1 MGWVM
6 ARVYVSSTI
15 SDLKS
20 ERRAVMGWLVAAGHQ
35 PVHSYRPG
43 SDTVQ
48 ASSLGDVASCD
59 LYVLIAGHRYGS
71 QPEDGNPDRLSIT
84 HLEFRRAGQAGIP
97 RVALLR
103 TSIPDERLSDMAD
116 PERLALVLAFRA
128 QVAREVRAAE
138 FHDEA
143 SLLQGL
149 STGVQAELAKLGRQ
163 PAGDQAAGRRAEGPV
178 LRLAPRPEVLAG
190 REELLAGLH
199 DRLAGGEGSGPRVVA
214 LCGMGGV
221 GKTSVAVE
229 YAHRHLAEVGVVW
242 QLPAEDATVLAAGF
256 AELAAQL
263 GVRGATGGNPVAA
276 VHSALAAYPGE
287 WLLIFDNAPGQ
298 GPVRA
303 FMPPAGN
310 GRVLIT
316 SQSAVW
322 PRDQK
327 VEVPVL
333 GTEVAAVFLVTRAGD
348 PDSQA
353 AAALAQ
359 ELGGLPLALEQ
370 AAAYIQAAGTT
381 LAGYLAVFGDRR
393 ADLLTHG
400 EAAGHPADVAATLG
414 LALSRLEAEAPA
426 AVGLLRLL
434 ACLAPEPV
442 PLALLLS
449 HPPVAGDLDPGV
461 AAVVGPLLGAP
472 VAAWDAV
479 AALRGYSLVTP
490 AGDGLMLVHR
500 LVQRITMAQL
510 DLGMAEDWR
519 CGAAALIEAAL
530 PKDPENPAGW
540 PVLAALLPHAQAA
553 LTYASYG
560 MDKIAAYLRAI
571 GNYGRALD
579 LQQQILT
586 ACDLDLGAEHPRTL
600 AARAS
605 LATLT
610 GEGGAPAAARDQFAE
625 LLPALTRV
633 LGAEH
638 PRTLTARAS
647 LAYWT
652 GETGAQAAARVQ
664 FAELLPVLTRV
675 LGAEDGATLT
685 ARGNLARSTGDAG
698 DAAAARD
705 KFAALLPIR
714 ERVSGGR
721 HPSTLIVRASLAYWT
736 GMAGDPA
743 AARDQYAELVPIRE
757 ELLGAE
763 HPRTL
768 VARANLARW
777 TGEAGDP
784 ASARDQ
790 YAKLLPLLERVLG
803 AEHPA
808 TRDARASLA

>member
-1 MGWVM
+1 M
-6 ARVYVSSTI
+6 
-15 SDLKS
+15 
-20 ERRAVMGWLVAAGHQ
+20 
-35 PVHSYRPG
+35 
-43 SDTVQ
+43 
-48 ASSLGDVASCD
+48 
-59 LYVLIAGHRYGS
+59 
-71 QPEDGNPDRLSIT
+71 
-84 HLEFRRAGQAGIP
+84 
-97 RVALLR
+97 
-103 TSIPDERLSDMAD
+103 
-116 PERLALVLAFRA
+116 
-128 QVAREVRAAE
+128 
-138 FHDEA
+138 
-143 SLLQGL
+143 
-149 STGVQAELAKLGRQ
+149 
-163 PAGDQAAGRRAEGPV
+163 
-178 LRLAPRPEVLAG
+178 
-190 REELLAGLH
+190 
-199 DRLAGGEGSGPRVVA
+199 
-214 LCGMGGV
+214 
-221 GKTSVAVE
+221 AVE
-229 YAHRHLAEVGVVW
+229 YAHRHLADVGVVW

-263 GVRGATGGNPVAA
+263 GVRGAAGGNPVAA

-303 FMPPAGN
+303 FVPPAGN

-322 PRDQK
+322 PRDQA

-333 GTEVAAVFLVTRAGD
+333 GTEVAAGFLVTRAGD

-393 ADLLTHG
+393 ADLLSRG
-400 EAAGHPADVAATLG
+400 EAAGHPADVAATFG
-414 LALSRLEAEAPA
+414 VALSRVEAEAPA

-434 ACLAPEPV
+434 ACLAHEPV

-449 HPPVAGDLDPGV
+449 RAPVAGDLDPGV
-461 AAVVGPLLGAP
+461 AAVVESLLGDP

-500 LVQRITMAQL
+500 LVQEITMAQL

-519 CGAAALIEAAL
+519 RGAAALIEAAL
-530 PKDPENPAGW
+530 PDDPENPADW

-579 LQQQILT
+579 LQRQILT

-610 GEGGAPAAARDQFAE
+610 GEGGAPGSARDQFAE

-638 PRTLTARAS
+638 PRTLTARVS

-652 GETGAQAAARVQ
+652 GETGAQAAARGQ
-664 FAELLPVLTRV
+664 FAALLPALTRV

-705 KFAALLPIR
+705 QFAALLPIR
-714 ERVSGGR
+714 ERVSGSR

-743 AARDQYAELVPIRE
+743 AARDQYAELAPIRE
-757 ELLGAE
+757 QLLGAE

-803 AEHPA
+803 AKHWA
-808 TRDARASLA
+808 TRDARDNLA

>member
-1 MGWVM
+1 
-6 ARVYVSSTI
+6 
-15 SDLKS
+15 
-20 ERRAVMGWLVAAGHQ
+20 
-35 PVHSYRPG
+35 
-43 SDTVQ
+43 
-48 ASSLGDVASCD
+48 
-59 LYVLIAGHRYGS
+59 
-71 QPEDGNPDRLSIT
+71 
-84 HLEFRRAGQAGIP
+84 
-97 RVALLR
+97 
-103 TSIPDERLSDMAD
+103 
-116 PERLALVLAFRA
+116 
-128 QVAREVRAAE
+128 
-138 FHDEA
+138 
-143 SLLQGL
+143 
-149 STGVQAELAKLGRQ
+149 
-163 PAGDQAAGRRAEGPV
+163 
-178 LRLAPRPEVLAG
+178 
-190 REELLAGLH
+190 
-199 DRLAGGEGSGPRVVA
+199 
-214 LCGMGGV
+214 
-221 GKTSVAVE
+221 
-229 YAHRHLAEVGVVW
+229 
-242 QLPAEDATVLAAGF
+242 
-256 AELAAQL
+256 
-263 GVRGATGGNPVAA
+263 
-276 VHSALAAYPGE
+276 
-287 WLLIFDNAPGQ
+287 
-298 GPVRA
+298 
-303 FMPPAGN
+303 
-310 GRVLIT
+310 
-316 SQSAVW
+316 
-322 PRDQK
+322 
-327 VEVPVL
+327 
-333 GTEVAAVFLVTRAGD
+333 
-348 PDSQA
+348 
-353 AAALAQ
+353 
-359 ELGGLPLALEQ
+359 
-370 AAAYIQAAGTT
+370 
-381 LAGYLAVFGDRR
+381 
-393 ADLLTHG
+393 
-400 EAAGHPADVAATLG
+400 LG

-442 PLALLLS
+442 PMALLLS

-461 AAVVGPLLGAP
+461 AAVVESLLGNP

-500 LVQRITMAQL
+500 LVQTITMAQL

-519 CGAAALIEAAL
+519 CGAAALIEAVL
-530 PKDPENPAGW
+530 PEDPENPAGW
-540 PVLAALLPHAQAA
+540 PVLAALLSHAQAA

-571 GNYGRALD
+571 GNYGRALG

-625 LLPALTRV
+625 LLPVLTRV

-652 GETGAQAAARVQ
+652 GETGARAAACGQ

-705 KFAALLPIR
+705 QFAALLPIR

-743 AARDQYAELVPIRE
+743 AARDQYAELAPIRE
-757 ELLGAE
+757 QLLGAE

-803 AEHPA
+803 AEHWA